1 MKEFVLDAALF
12 SDRQGFFDEMGRL
25 LAPEIPAPKNLDA
38 LCDVLR
44 GGFGPTEYGQ
54 PLHITWK
61 GFAKSRKDFDDRVL
75 LSIIAVMLAPDMGH
89 DVKLSLI
96 A

>member
-1 MKEFVLDAALF
+1 MKEFVLDAELF
-12 SDRQGFFDEMGRL
+12 SNKEEFLAQMGRL
-25 LAPEIPAPKNLDA
+25 LAPELPAPKNLDA

-44 GGFGPTEYGQ
+44 GGFGPTKYGE

-61 GFAKSRKDFDDRVL
+61 GFAKSRRDFDDRVL
-75 LSIIAVMLAPDMGH
+75 LSILVVMLAPDMGH
-89 DVKLSLI
+89 DVKLNL